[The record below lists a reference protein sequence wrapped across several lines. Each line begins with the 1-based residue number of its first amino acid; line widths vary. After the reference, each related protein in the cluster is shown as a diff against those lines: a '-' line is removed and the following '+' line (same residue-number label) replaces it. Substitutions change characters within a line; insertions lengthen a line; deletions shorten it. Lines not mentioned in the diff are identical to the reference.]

1 MTIVHLVLHCAESLA
16 STVRLEEEIDVRI
29 VK

>member
-1 MTIVHLVLHCAESLA
+1 MTIVHLVPHCAESLA
-16 STVRLEEEIDVRI
+16 TVRLEEEIDIRI